1 MATSK
6 QIERY
11 QIVKKQYTELKGS
24 VGETLWRVAMDGD
37 FVEYEEMAMQFAK
50 FVIVYAQIS
59 SMLETKGEM

>member
-11 QIVKKQYTELKGS
+11 QIVKQQYAELKES
-24 VGETLWRVAMDGD
+24 VGETMWQVAMDGD
-37 FVEYEEMAMQFAK
+37 FAEYEEMAMQFAK

-59 SMLETKGEM
+59 SILETKGEM